1 LNKANKKG
9 NLKDA
14 QDQTEELMQK
24 ISDVD
29 PPNSHRN
36 RKKICSSFLELN
48 SFLHIIYILIRTMNL
63 GEMIKINQV
72 QITLEIPTSIDASFI
87 MKGLVVDAMFWRSL
101 AAASR
106 IHELYKSP
114 LYS

>member
-9 NLKDA
+9 NLQDA

-48 SFLHIIYILIRTMNL
+48 SCLHIIYILIKTTDL
-63 GEMIKINQV
+63 GEMIKINKV

-87 MKGLVVDAMFWRSL
+87 MKMGLGYAKTW
-101 AAASR
+101 
-106 IHELYKSP
+106 HP
-114 LYS
+114 